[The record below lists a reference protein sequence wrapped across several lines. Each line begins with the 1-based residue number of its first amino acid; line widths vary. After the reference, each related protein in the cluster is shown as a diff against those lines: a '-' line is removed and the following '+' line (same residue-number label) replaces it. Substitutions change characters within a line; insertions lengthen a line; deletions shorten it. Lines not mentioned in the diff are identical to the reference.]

1 MERIDKQ
8 AVLHRT
14 HYGIGIY
21 SHILRECFPEDE
33 IVMRLSGR
41 DCGLCRNPFAEGA
54 STLHIFIEKSD
65 PANAMSTEY
74 AKHTTTDHSIPDGDA
89 FAFAELHY
97 HQSGEELLAT
107 LNREL
112 NLHIGEDKCWYARTK
127 NDNLCCHYEQSEETS
142 NSQLSTVNCQLFSFF
157 YAPVTNTKP
166 SSIFTL
172 LDAYNYII
180 GNTAK
185 ERTEKLRSILQGSEV
200 SNFTKSARM
209 FKAANFDYCT
219 FSGTFTTRT
228 DKALI
233 QHSGLLCIDFDHL
246 QNLDSLRSQLL
257 QDEYFD
263 TQLLFRS
270 PSGDGLK
277 WIVALGSEVSNFV
290 YQDHAKWFTAI
301 ANYLFQTYGVEAD
314 KSGKDISR
322 ACFLPHDPNCFINPN
337 LLTVE
342 TCRGASNKI
351 QSL

>member
-8 AVLHRT
+8 AVLYRT

-33 IVMRLSGR
+33 VVMRLSGR

-65 PANAMSTEY
+65 PANAMSAEY

-112 NLHIGEDKCWYARTK
+112 NLHIGEKSGWYNKPTVV
-127 NDNLCCHYEQSEETS
+127 NTLVT
-142 NSQLSTVNCQLFSFF
+142 NSVVSPIFSFF
-157 YAPVTNTKP
+157 LSPITNTKP
-166 SSIFTL
+166 SKNFTL
-172 LDAYNYII
+172 LDAYHYII
-180 GNTAK
+180 GDTAK
-185 ERTEKLRSILQGSEV
+185 ERTQKLRSFGDAKQS
-200 SNFTKSARM
+200 RM

-233 QHSGLLCIDFDHL
+233 NHSGLLCIDFDHL

-277 WIVALGSEVSNFV
+277 WVIEIDIS
-290 YQDHAKWFTAI
+290 QTPHADYFRAV

-314 KSGKDISR
+314 KSGKDVSR

-337 LLTVE
+337 FSE
-342 TCRGASNKI
+342 I
-351 QSL
+351 

>member
-14 HYGIGIY
+14 NYGIRIY

-33 IVMRLSGR
+33 VVMRLSGR
-41 DCGLCRNPFAEGA
+41 DCGLCRNPFAKGA
-54 STLHIFIEKSD
+54 STLHVFIVKSN
-65 PANAMSTEY
+65 PANTMSAEY

-89 FAFAELHY
+89 FDFAELHY
-97 HQSGEELLAT
+97 HLSGEELLAK

-112 NLHIGEDKCWYARTK
+112 NLHIGEKSEWYNK
-127 NDNLCCHYEQSEETS
+127 P
-142 NSQLSTVNCQLFSFF
+142 TVVKPLVPESVVSPLFSFF
-157 YAPVTNTKP
+157 SSPITNTKP
-166 SSIFTL
+166 SKNFTM
-172 LDAYNYII
+172 LDAYYYIK
-180 GNTAK
+180 GDTAR
-185 ERTEKLRSILQGSEV
+185 ERTQKLRSFADAKQS
-200 SNFTKSARM
+200 RM

-233 QHSGLLCIDFDHL
+233 NHSGLLCIDFDHL

-277 WIVALGSEVSNFV
+277 WVIEIDIS
-290 YQDHAKWFTAI
+290 QTTHADYFRAV
-301 ANYLFQTYGVEAD
+301 ANYLFQTYGIEAD

-322 ACFLPHDPNCFINPN
+322 ACFLPHDPNCFINPKYLN
-337 LLTVE
+337 L
-342 TCRGASNKI
+342 
-351 QSL
+351 

>member
-8 AVLHRT
+8 AVLRRT

-21 SHILRECFPEDE
+21 AHILRECFPEDKV
-33 IVMRLSGR
+33 VMRFSGR
-41 DCGLCRNPFAEGA
+41 DCGLCRNPFAGGA
-54 STLHIFIEKSD
+54 STLHVFIEKSD
-65 PANAMSTEY
+65 PANAMSAEY

-97 HQSGEELLAT
+97 HQSGNELLAT

-112 NLHIGEDKCWYARTK
+112 NLHIGENNRWYGNASHSLAK
-127 NDNLCCHYEQSEETS
+127 PILVNPLAPNL
-142 NSQLSTVNCQLFSFF
+142 VNTPIFSFF
-157 YAPVTNTKP
+157 SSPITNTKP
-166 SSIFTL
+166 SKNFTL
-172 LDAYNYII
+172 LDAYHYIF
-180 GNTAK
+180 GDTAK
-185 ERTEKLRSILQGSEV
+185 ERTQKLRSFGDAKQS
-200 SNFTKSARM
+200 RM

-233 QHSGLLCIDFDHL
+233 KHSGLLCIDFDHIGNPNNAVTPSTQNSTTCHSEQSEESL
-246 QNLDSLRSQLL
+246 QRLRNSLLH
-257 QDEYFD
+257 DEYFD

-277 WIVALGSEVSNFV
+277 WVIEIDISQTPPSDYFRAV
-290 YQDHAKWFTAI
+290 

-322 ACFLPHDPNCFINPN
+322 ACFLPHDPNAFINPKFLN
-337 LLTVE
+337 HDQEKL
-342 TCRGASNKI
+342 
-351 QSL
+351 

>member
-14 HYGIGIY
+14 NYGTNIY
-21 SHILRECFPEDE
+21 AHILRECFSEDVV
-33 IVMRLSGR
+33 VMRLSGR
-41 DCGLCRNPFAEGA
+41 DCGFCRNPFAEGA

-65 PANAMSTEY
+65 PANAMSAEY

-112 NLHIGEDKCWYARTK
+112 NLHIGEKSGWYNKPTI
-127 NDNLCCHYEQSEETS
+127 
-142 NSQLSTVNCQLFSFF
+142 VNPLVPISVVSPLFSFF
-157 YAPVTNTKP
+157 SSPITNTKP
-166 SSIFTL
+166 SKNFTL
-172 LDAYNYII
+172 LDAYYYII
-180 GNTAK
+180 GDTAK
-185 ERTEKLRSILQGSEV
+185 ERTQKLRSFGDAKQS
-200 SNFTKSARM
+200 RM
-209 FKAANFDYCT
+209 FKAVNFDYCT
-219 FSGTFTTRT
+219 FSGTFATRT

-233 QHSGLLCIDFDHL
+233 NHSGLLCIDFDHL

-277 WIVALGSEVSNFV
+277 WVIEIDIS
-290 YQDHAKWFTAI
+290 QTPHADYFRAV

-314 KSGKDISR
+314 KSGKDVSR

-337 LLTVE
+337 FSE
-342 TCRGASNKI
+342 I
-351 QSL
+351 

>member
-8 AVLHRT
+8 TVLHRT

-33 IVMRLSGR
+33 VVMRLSGR

-65 PANAMSTEY
+65 PANAMSAEY
-74 AKHTTTDHSIPDGDA
+74 AKHTATDHSFPDGDA
-89 FAFAELHY
+89 FDFAELHY

-112 NLHIGEDKCWYARTK
+112 NLHIGENSGWYNKPTIVK
-127 NDNLCCHYEQSEETS
+127 QLVP
-142 NSQLSTVNCQLFSFF
+142 NSVVSPIFSFF
-157 YAPVTNTKP
+157 SSPITNTKP
-166 SSIFTL
+166 SKNFTL
-172 LDAYNYII
+172 LDAYYYII
-180 GNTAK
+180 GDTAK
-185 ERTEKLRSILQGSEV
+185 ERTQKLRSFADAKQS
-200 SNFTKSARM
+200 RM

-219 FSGTFTTRT
+219 FSGTFATRT

-233 QHSGLLCIDFDHL
+233 NHSGLLCIDFDHL
-246 QNLDSLRSQLL
+246 KNLDSLRSQLL

-277 WIVALGSEVSNFV
+277 WVIEIDIS
-290 YQDHAKWFTAI
+290 QTPHADYFRAV

-322 ACFLPHDPNCFINPN
+322 ACFLPHDPNCFINQKY
-337 LLTVE
+337 LAL
-342 TCRGASNKI
+342 
-351 QSL
+351 

>member
-14 HYGIGIY
+14 HYGTNIY
-21 SHILRECFPEDE
+21 AHILRECFPEDE
-33 IVMRLSGR
+33 VVMRLSGR

-65 PANAMSTEY
+65 PANAMSAEY

-112 NLHIGEDKCWYARTK
+112 NLHIGEKSGWYNKPTI
-127 NDNLCCHYEQSEETS
+127 
-142 NSQLSTVNCQLFSFF
+142 VNPLVPISVVSSLFSFF
-157 YAPVTNTKP
+157 SSPITNTKP
-166 SSIFTL
+166 SKNFTL
-172 LDAYNYII
+172 LDAYHYII
-180 GNTAK
+180 GDTAK
-185 ERTEKLRSILQGSEV
+185 ERTQKLRSFGDAKQS
-200 SNFTKSARM
+200 RM

-219 FSGTFTTRT
+219 FSGTFATRT
-228 DKALI
+228 DTALI
-233 QHSGLLCIDFDHL
+233 NHSGLLCIDFDHL

-277 WIVALGSEVSNFV
+277 WVVEIDISQTL
-290 YQDHAKWFTAI
+290 HADYFRAV

-322 ACFLPHDPNCFINPN
+322 ACFLPHDPNCFINPKY
-337 LLTVE
+337 L
-342 TCRGASNKI
+342 NK
-351 QSL
+351 

>member
-8 AVLHRT
+8 AILHRT

-33 IVMRLSGR
+33 VVMRLSGR

-65 PANAMSTEY
+65 PANAMSAEY

-97 HQSGEELLAT
+97 HQSGEELLTT

-112 NLHIGEDKCWYARTK
+112 NLHIGEKSGWYNKPTIGK
-127 NDNLCCHYEQSEETS
+127 PLVFDSVVS
-142 NSQLSTVNCQLFSFF
+142 PIFSFF
-157 YAPVTNTKP
+157 PSPITNTKP
-166 SSIFTL
+166 SKNFTL
-172 LDAYNYII
+172 LDAYHYII
-180 GNTAK
+180 GDTAK
-185 ERTEKLRSILQGSEV
+185 ERTQKLRSFGDAKQS
-200 SNFTKSARM
+200 RM

-219 FSGTFTTRT
+219 FSGTFATRT

-233 QHSGLLCIDFDHL
+233 NHSGLLCIDFDHL

-277 WIVALGSEVSNFV
+277 WIIEIDIS
-290 YQDHAKWFTAI
+290 QIPHADYFRAV

-322 ACFLPHDPNCFINPN
+322 ACFLPHDPNCFINQKY
-337 LLTVE
+337 LAL
-342 TCRGASNKI
+342 
-351 QSL
+351 

>member
-14 HYGIGIY
+14 NYGTNIY
-21 SHILRECFPEDE
+21 AHILRECFPEDE
-33 IVMRLSGR
+33 VVMRLSGR
-41 DCGLCRNPFAEGA
+41 DCGFCRNPFAEGA

-65 PANAMSTEY
+65 PANAMSAEY
-74 AKHTTTDHSIPDGDA
+74 AKHTTTDHSISDGDA

-97 HQSGEELLAT
+97 RQSGEELLAT

-112 NLHIGEDKCWYARTK
+112 NLHIGEKCGWYNK
-127 NDNLCCHYEQSEETS
+127 P
-142 NSQLSTVNCQLFSFF
+142 TVVNPSAPVSVVSPLFSFF
-157 YAPVTNTKP
+157 SSPITNTKP
-166 SSIFTL
+166 SKNFTL
-172 LDAYNYII
+172 LDAYHYII
-180 GNTAK
+180 GDTAK
-185 ERTEKLRSILQGSEV
+185 ERTQKLRSFDDAKQS
-200 SNFTKSARM
+200 RM

-219 FSGTFTTRT
+219 FSGTFATRT

-233 QHSGLLCIDFDHL
+233 NHSGLLCIDFDHL

-277 WIVALGSEVSNFV
+277 WVIEIDIS
-290 YQDHAKWFTAI
+290 QTPHADYFRAV

-314 KSGKDISR
+314 KSGKDVSR

-337 LLTVE
+337 FSE
-342 TCRGASNKI
+342 I
-351 QSL
+351 

>member
-8 AVLHRT
+8 AFLHRT

-21 SHILRECFPEDE
+21 SHILRECFPADE
-33 IVMRLSGR
+33 VVMHISGR

-65 PANAMSTEY
+65 PANAMSAEY
-74 AKHTTTDHSIPDGDA
+74 AKHTTTDHSIPDGDV

-107 LNREL
+107 LNRKL
-112 NLHIGEDKCWYARTK
+112 NLHIGEKSVWYNK
-127 NDNLCCHYEQSEETS
+127 PII
-142 NSQLSTVNCQLFSFF
+142 VNPLASFPVVSPVFSFF
-157 YAPVTNTKP
+157 SSPITNTKP
-166 SSIFTL
+166 SKNFTL
-172 LDAYNYII
+172 LDAYHYII
-180 GNTAK
+180 GDTAK
-185 ERTEKLRSILQGSEV
+185 ERTQKLRSFGD
-200 SNFTKSARM
+200 TKQSRM

-233 QHSGLLCIDFDHL
+233 NHSGLLCIDFDHL

-277 WIVALGSEVSNFV
+277 WVIEIDIS
-290 YQDHAKWFTAI
+290 QTPHADYFRAV

-322 ACFLPHDPNCFINPN
+322 ACFLPHDPNCFINQKY
-337 LLTVE
+337 LAL
-342 TCRGASNKI
+342 
-351 QSL
+351 

>member
-21 SHILRECFPEDE
+21 SHILHEFFPDDE
-33 IVMRLSGR
+33 VVMHISGR

-65 PANAMSTEY
+65 PANAMSAEY
-74 AKHTTTDHSIPDGDA
+74 AKHTTTDNSIPDGDA
-89 FAFAELHY
+89 FSFAELHY
-97 HQSGEELLAT
+97 HQSGNELLST
-107 LNREL
+107 INREL
-112 NLHIGEDKCWYARTK
+112 NLHIGESSLWYRKSKVVSTK
-127 NDNLCCHYEQSEETS
+127 ESES
-142 NSQLSTVNCQLFSFF
+142 FQLPTFSFF
-157 YAPVTNTKP
+157 HAPITNTKP
-166 SSIFTL
+166 DSAFTL
-172 LDAYNYII
+172 LDVYHYIV
-180 GNTAK
+180 GNQAM
-185 ERTEKLRSILQGSEV
+185 ERTEKLRSF
-200 SNFTKSARM
+200 SNAKQSRM

-233 QHSGLLCIDFDHL
+233 KHSGLLCIDFDHL

-277 WIVALGSEVSNFV
+277 WVIEIDIS
-290 YQDHAKWFTAI
+290 QTQHADYFRAI
-301 ANYLFQTYGVEAD
+301 ANYLFQTYDVETD

-322 ACFLPHDPNCFINPN
+322 ACFLPHDPNCFINPKY
-337 LLTVE
+337 L
-342 TCRGASNKI
+342 NK
-351 QSL
+351 

>member
-14 HYGIGIY
+14 NYGIRIY

-33 IVMRLSGR
+33 VVMRLSGR

-54 STLHIFIEKSD
+54 STLHVFIEKSA
-65 PANAMSTEY
+65 PANTMSAEY

-89 FAFAELHY
+89 FDFAELHY

-112 NLHIGEDKCWYARTK
+112 NLHIGEKSEWYNK
-127 NDNLCCHYEQSEETS
+127 PIVVKPLVPESVVS
-142 NSQLSTVNCQLFSFF
+142 PLFSFF
-157 YAPVTNTKP
+157 PSPITNTKP
-166 SSIFTL
+166 SKNFTL
-172 LDAYNYII
+172 LDAYYYIK
-180 GNTAK
+180 GDTAK
-185 ERTEKLRSILQGSEV
+185 ERTKKLRSFGDAKQS
-200 SNFTKSARM
+200 RM

-233 QHSGLLCIDFDHL
+233 NHSGLLCIDFDHL
-246 QNLDSLRSQLL
+246 QNLDSLRYQLL

-277 WIVALGSEVSNFV
+277 WVIEIDIS
-290 YQDHAKWFTAI
+290 QTTHADYFRAV
-301 ANYLFQTYGVEAD
+301 ANYLFQTYGIEAD

-322 ACFLPHDPNCFINPN
+322 ACFLPYDPNCFINQKY
-337 LLTVE
+337 LAL
-342 TCRGASNKI
+342 
-351 QSL
+351 

>member
-8 AVLHRT
+8 AILHRT

-21 SHILRECFPEDE
+21 SHILRECFPDDE
-33 IVMRLSGR
+33 VVMRLSGR

-65 PANAMSTEY
+65 PANAMSAEY

-112 NLHIGEDKCWYARTK
+112 NLHIGESSHWYNRP
-127 NDNLCCHYEQSEETS
+127 TS
-142 NSQLSTVNCQLFSFF
+142 VSPLIPNTVSSPHFSFF
-157 YAPVTNTKP
+157 SSPITNTKP
-166 SSIFTL
+166 SKNFTL
-172 LDAYNYII
+172 LDAYHYII
-180 GNTAK
+180 GDTAK
-185 ERTEKLRSILQGSEV
+185 ERTQKLRSFADAKQS
-200 SNFTKSARM
+200 RM

-219 FSGTFTTRT
+219 FCGTFTIRT

-233 QHSGLLCIDFDHL
+233 NHSGLLCIDFDHL

-277 WIVALGSEVSNFV
+277 WVIEIDISQTS
-290 YQDHAKWFTAI
+290 HADYFRAV
-301 ANYLFQTYGVEAD
+301 ANYLFQTYGIEAD

-322 ACFLPHDPNCFINPN
+322 ACFLPHDQNCFINPKYLN
-337 LLTVE
+337 L
-342 TCRGASNKI
+342 
-351 QSL
+351 

>member
-1 MERIDKQ
+1 MERVDKQ

-14 HYGIGIY
+14 NYGTNIY
-21 SHILRECFPEDE
+21 AHILRECFPEDE
-33 IVMRLSGR
+33 VVMRLSGR
-41 DCGLCRNPFAEGA
+41 DCGFCRNPFAKGA

-65 PANAMSTEY
+65 PANAMSAEY

-97 HQSGEELLAT
+97 HQSGEELSAT
-107 LNREL
+107 LNRKL
-112 NLHIGEDKCWYARTK
+112 NLHIGEKSGWYNKPTI
-127 NDNLCCHYEQSEETS
+127 
-142 NSQLSTVNCQLFSFF
+142 VNPLVPISVVSPLFSFF
-157 YAPVTNTKP
+157 SSPITNTKP
-166 SSIFTL
+166 SKNFTL
-172 LDAYNYII
+172 LDAYHYII
-180 GNTAK
+180 GDTAK
-185 ERTEKLRSILQGSEV
+185 ERTQKLRSFGDAKQS
-200 SNFTKSARM
+200 RM

-219 FSGTFTTRT
+219 FSGTFATRT

-233 QHSGLLCIDFDHL
+233 NHSGLLCIDFDHL

-277 WIVALGSEVSNFV
+277 WVIEIDIS
-290 YQDHAKWFTAI
+290 QTPHADYFRAV

-314 KSGKDISR
+314 KSGKDVSR

-337 LLTVE
+337 FSE
-342 TCRGASNKI
+342 I
-351 QSL
+351 

>member
-8 AVLHRT
+8 TVLHRT

-33 IVMRLSGR
+33 VVMRLSGR

-65 PANAMSTEY
+65 PANAMSAEY
-74 AKHTTTDHSIPDGDA
+74 AKHTATDHSFPDGDA
-89 FAFAELHY
+89 FDFAELHY

-112 NLHIGEDKCWYARTK
+112 NLHIGEKSGWYNK
-127 NDNLCCHYEQSEETS
+127 P
-142 NSQLSTVNCQLFSFF
+142 TVVNPSAPISVVSPLFSFF
-157 YAPVTNTKP
+157 SSPITNTKP
-166 SSIFTL
+166 SKNYTL
-172 LDAYNYII
+172 LDAYHYII
-180 GNTAK
+180 GDTAK
-185 ERTEKLRSILQGSEV
+185 ERTQKLRSFGDAKQS
-200 SNFTKSARM
+200 RM

-233 QHSGLLCIDFDHL
+233 NHSGLLCIDFDHL

-277 WIVALGSEVSNFV
+277 WVIEIDIS
-290 YQDHAKWFTAI
+290 QTPHADYFRAV

-322 ACFLPHDPNCFINPN
+322 ACFLPHDPNCFINQKY
-337 LLTVE
+337 LAL
-342 TCRGASNKI
+342 
-351 QSL
+351 

>member
-1 MERIDKQ
+1 MERVDKQ

-14 HYGIGIY
+14 NYGTGIY
-21 SHILRECFPEDE
+21 SHILQECFPDDE
-33 IVMRLSGR
+33 VVMRISGR

-54 STLHIFIEKSD
+54 STLHIFIEKTKPDDVTS
-65 PANAMSTEY
+65 AEY
-74 AKHTTTDHSIPDGDA
+74 ARHTTTDHSIPDGDA

-97 HQSGEELLAT
+97 HQSGAELLAT

-112 NLHIGEDKCWYARTK
+112 NLHIGESVSWYGNPAK
-127 NDNLCCHYEQSEETS
+127 HSLSADH
-142 NSQLSTVNCQLFSFF
+142 SQLCQFSFF
-157 YAPVTNTKP
+157 ASPINNTRP
-166 SSIFTL
+166 SKNFTL
-172 LDAYNYII
+172 LDAYRYII
-180 GNTAK
+180 GDTAK
-185 ERTEKLRSILQGSEV
+185 ERTLKLRSFADAKQS
-200 SNFTKSARM
+200 RM

-219 FSGTFTTRT
+219 FSGTFTSRS

-233 QHSGLLCIDFDHL
+233 KHSGLLCIDFDHL

-277 WIVALGSEVSNFV
+277 WIVEIDLSQAS
-290 YQDHAKWFTAI
+290 HADYFRAV

-322 ACFLPHDPNCFINPN
+322 ACFLPHDPNCFINSKY
-337 LLTVE
+337 LIY
-342 TCRGASNKI
+342 G
-351 QSL
+351 

>member
-8 AVLHRT
+8 AILDRT
-14 HYGIGIY
+14 NYGINIY
-21 SHILRECFPEDE
+21 AHILRECFPYDE
-33 IVMRLSGR
+33 VVMHISGR
-41 DCGLCRNPFAEGA
+41 DCGFCRNPFAEGA

-65 PANAMSTEY
+65 PANATSAEN
-74 AKHTTTDHSIPDGDA
+74 AKHTTTDHSIPDGDT

-112 NLHIGEDKCWYARTK
+112 NLHIGESFHWYNRP
-127 NDNLCCHYEQSEETS
+127 TS
-142 NSQLSTVNCQLFSFF
+142 VSSLIPNTIRSPHFSYFSS
-157 YAPVTNTKP
+157 PITNTKP
-166 SSIFTL
+166 SKIFTL
-172 LDAYNYII
+172 LDAYHYII
-180 GNTAK
+180 GDTAK
-185 ERTEKLRSILQGSEV
+185 ERTDKLRSLGDAKQS
-200 SNFTKSARM
+200 RM

-228 DKALI
+228 DKALVN
-233 QHSGLLCIDFDHL
+233 HSGLLCIDFDHL

-277 WIVALGSEVSNFV
+277 WVIEIDISQTS
-290 YQDHAKWFTAI
+290 HADYFKAV
-301 ANYLFQTYGVEAD
+301 ANYLFQIYGVEVD

-322 ACFLPHDPNCFINPN
+322 ACFLPHDPNCFINPKY
-337 LLTVE
+337 L
-342 TCRGASNKI
+342 NK
-351 QSL
+351 

>member
-14 HYGIGIY
+14 NYGTNIY
-21 SHILRECFPEDE
+21 AHILRECFPEDE
-33 IVMRLSGR
+33 VVMRLSGR
-41 DCGLCRNPFAEGA
+41 DCGFCRNPFAEGA

-65 PANAMSTEY
+65 PANAMSAEY
-74 AKHTTTDHSIPDGDA
+74 AKHSTTDHSIPDGDA

-107 LNREL
+107 INREL
-112 NLHIGEDKCWYARTK
+112 NLRIGENHLWYG
-127 NDNLCCHYEQSEETS
+127 NTS
-142 NSQLSTVNCQLFSFF
+142 KRRANCPTSTINFQLKQFSFF
-157 YAPVTNTKP
+157 SSPITNTKP
-166 SSIFTL
+166 SKNFTL
-172 LDAYNYII
+172 LDAYYYIK
-180 GNTAK
+180 GDTAK
-185 ERTEKLRSILQGSEV
+185 ERTKKLRSFVDAKQS
-200 SNFTKSARM
+200 RM

-219 FSGTFTTRT
+219 FSGTFATRT

-233 QHSGLLCIDFDHL
+233 NHSGLLCIDFDHL

-277 WIVALGSEVSNFV
+277 WVIEIDIS
-290 YQDHAKWFTAI
+290 QTPHADYFRAV

-314 KSGKDISR
+314 KSGKDVSR

-337 LLTVE
+337 FSE
-342 TCRGASNKI
+342 I
-351 QSL
+351 

>member
-41 DCGLCRNPFAEGA
+41 DCGLCRNPFAEGV

-65 PANAMSTEY
+65 PTNAMSAEY

-89 FAFAELHY
+89 FDFAELHY

-112 NLHIGEDKCWYARTK
+112 NLHIGENNHWYGNA
-127 NDNLCCHYEQSEETS
+127 S
-142 NSQLSTVNCQLFSFF
+142 NSLAKPIIVNQLAPNLVNTPLFSFF
-157 YAPVTNTKP
+157 HSPITNTKP
-166 SSIFTL
+166 SKDFTL
-172 LDAYNYII
+172 LDAYHYII
-180 GNTAK
+180 GDTAK
-185 ERTEKLRSILQGSEV
+185 ERTQKLRSFADAKQS
-200 SNFTKSARM
+200 RM

-219 FSGTFTTRT
+219 FSGTFTART

-233 QHSGLLCIDFDHL
+233 NHSGLLCIDFDHL
-246 QNLDSLRSQLL
+246 PNLDSLRSQLL

-277 WIVALGSEVSNFV
+277 WIIEIDISKTS
-290 YQDHAKWFTAI
+290 HANYFQAV

-322 ACFLPHDPNCFINPN
+322 ACFLPHDPYCFINHKFI
-337 LLTVE
+337 E
-342 TCRGASNKI
+342 I
-351 QSL
+351 

>member
-8 AVLHRT
+8 AVLYRT

-33 IVMRLSGR
+33 VVMRLSGR

-65 PANAMSTEY
+65 PANAMSAEY

-112 NLHIGEDKCWYARTK
+112 NLHIGEKSGWYNKPTVV
-127 NDNLCCHYEQSEETS
+127 NTLVT
-142 NSQLSTVNCQLFSFF
+142 NSVVSPIFSFF
-157 YAPVTNTKP
+157 LSPITNTKP
-166 SSIFTL
+166 SKNFTL
-172 LDAYNYII
+172 LDAYHYII
-180 GNTAK
+180 GDTAK
-185 ERTEKLRSILQGSEV
+185 ERTQKLRSFGDAKQS
-200 SNFTKSARM
+200 RM

-219 FSGTFTTRT
+219 FSGTFATRT

-233 QHSGLLCIDFDHL
+233 NHSGLLCIDFDHL

-277 WIVALGSEVSNFV
+277 WVIKIDISQTPHVDYFRAV
-290 YQDHAKWFTAI
+290 

-322 ACFLPHDPNCFINPN
+322 ACFLPYDLNCFINQKY
-337 LLTVE
+337 LAL
-342 TCRGASNKI
+342 
-351 QSL
+351 

>member
-33 IVMRLSGR
+33 GVMRLSGR

-65 PANAMSTEY
+65 PANAMSAEY
-74 AKHTTTDHSIPDGDA
+74 AKHTTTDNSIPDGDA

-97 HQSGEELLAT
+97 HQSGDELLAT

-112 NLHIGEDKCWYARTK
+112 NLHIGENDRWYRNA
-127 NDNLCCHYEQSEETS
+127 SETFTNFQFS
-142 NSQLSTVNCQLFSFF
+142 TVNSQLKQFSFF
-157 YAPVTNTKP
+157 SSPITNTKP
-166 SSIFTL
+166 SKNFTL
-172 LDAYNYII
+172 LDAYHYII
-180 GNTAK
+180 GDTAK
-185 ERTEKLRSILQGSEV
+185 ERTQKLRS
-200 SNFTKSARM
+200 FADTKQSRI

-219 FSGTFTTRT
+219 FSGTFASRT

-233 QHSGLLCIDFDHL
+233 HHSGLLCIDFDHL

-277 WIVALGSEVSNFV
+277 WVIEIDISQTPHSDYFRAV
-290 YQDHAKWFTAI
+290 

-322 ACFLPHDPNCFINPN
+322 ACFLPHDPNCFINP
-337 LLTVE
+337 
-342 TCRGASNKI
+342 KI
-351 QSL
+351 SKV

>member
-8 AVLHRT
+8 AVLYRT

-33 IVMRLSGR
+33 VVMRLSGR

-65 PANAMSTEY
+65 PANAMSAEY

-112 NLHIGEDKCWYARTK
+112 NLHIGEKSGWYNKPTVV
-127 NDNLCCHYEQSEETS
+127 NTLVT
-142 NSQLSTVNCQLFSFF
+142 NSVVSPIFSFF
-157 YAPVTNTKP
+157 LSPITNTKP
-166 SSIFTL
+166 SKNFTL
-172 LDAYNYII
+172 LDAYHYII
-180 GNTAK
+180 GDTAK
-185 ERTEKLRSILQGSEV
+185 ERTQKLRSFGDAKQS
-200 SNFTKSARM
+200 RM

-233 QHSGLLCIDFDHL
+233 NHSGLLCIDFDHL

-277 WIVALGSEVSNFV
+277 WVIKIDISQTPHVDYFRAV
-290 YQDHAKWFTAI
+290 

-322 ACFLPHDPNCFINPN
+322 ACFLPYDLNCFINQKY
-337 LLTVE
+337 LAL
-342 TCRGASNKI
+342 
-351 QSL
+351 